1 MSNIL
6 PAISALGT
14 RWHIELFTDECDS
27 NAIHTDLLSYISTYE
42 KRYSRFLG
50 SSLVSTLNKTGAVD
64 TPDQAFIDILT
75 YGQNLYT
82 KTNGTFNILVGA
94 ELSARGYNSAYTFT
108 PEQPHSTQIIP
119 SPQTDLHISSER
131 ITLTAG
137 GLDLG
142 GFGKGYLIDLVAK
155 RLTTVHHIDY
165 FLINA
170 GGDMYGTSD
179 NGTPITIYL
188 EHPNDA
194 TQSIF
199 TTSLHHQGFAASSA
213 QKRRWTHENTNHTH
227 LVATTEHIA
236 DLDTVASYVIADS
249 ATAADVLATTSLL
262 TSTAPS
268 TFIREAAAI
277 IARFDTTTNQ
287 LTSTAPLPAAV
298 LQS

>member
-1 MSNIL
+1 MSNTL

-27 NAIHTDLLSYISTYE
+27 TAIHADLLSYISTYE

-50 SSLVSTLNKTGAVD
+50 SSLVSTLNKTGVVD
-64 TPDQAFIDILT
+64 TPDQAFVDILT
-75 YGQNLYT
+75 YGKSLYT

-94 ELSARGYNSAYTFT
+94 ELSARGYNSANTFT

-119 SPQTDLHISSER
+119 SPRTDLHITNDR

-155 RLTTVHHIDY
+155 RLTTVHHIDS

-170 GGDMYGTSD
+170 GGDMYGSSGH
-179 NGTPITIYL
+179 GTPITIYL
-188 EHPNDA
+188 EHPHDA
-194 TQSIF
+194 TQSIY
-199 TTSLHHQGFAASSA
+199 TTCLHNQGFAASSA
-213 QKRRWTHENTNHTH
+213 HKRRWTYQNTDHTH
-227 LVATTEHIA
+227 LVATTEHVA
-236 DLDTVASYVIADS
+236 DLDTVASYVIANN

-262 TSTAPS
+262 TSTAPD
-268 TFIREAAAI
+268 TLIREAAAI

-287 LTSTAPLPAAV
+287 LTSTAPLPAVV
-298 LQS
+298 L